1 MRQRSL
7 LLVVL
12 CAVALTHAEEDQLF
26 SKACKSAPH
35 ASFIRSTTS
44 CSHYLYCTKGTV
56 GYEGI
61 CTKGLVFNPL
71 TQVCGDLS
79 KVDCSEYYAVADEQV
94 NEVKEEVKQEAKEKV
109 EEAVKEVEGVEE
121 EEEEEQVS
129 EEQPC
134 ESVEDQTFV
143 KHLFACDKYYFC
155 DNKEAH
161 EGQCPDTFVFNSEE
175 QICDHPENVVC
186 EDLVVCDWQKMHAY
200 LMSTKIKLNCKLY
213 TF

>member
-1 MRQRSL
+1 MRQKSL

-12 CAVALTHAEEDQLF
+12 CAIALTHAEDDQLF
-26 SKACKSAPH
+26 SKACKSSPH

-79 KVDCSEYYAVADEQV
+79 KVDCSDYYAVAEE
-94 NEVKEEVKQEAKEKV
+94 EVKVVNEEVKQAVKEEAKEKV
-109 EEAVKEVEGVEE
+109 EEAAKEVEGVAEETEE
-121 EEEEEQVS
+121 EAS

-134 ESVEDQTFV
+134 EGVEGQTFA

-155 DNKEAH
+155 DNGVAH
-161 EGQCPDTFVFNSEE
+161 EGKCPDKFVFNAEE
-175 QICDHPENVVC
+175 QVCDFPENVVC
-186 EDLVVCDWQKMHAY
+186 DDLVVCD
-200 LMSTKIKLNCKLY
+200 
-213 TF
+213 